1 MKTQISLS
9 DQVNQLQNLIMK
21 LQEDK
26 QELQEQL
33 QLLNI
38 ALASQKEYDC

>member
-1 MKTQISLS
+1 MKTQINLS
-9 DQVNQLQNLIMK
+9 DQVSTLQNLVLK

-33 QLLNI
+33 QLLNV
-38 ALASQKEYDC
+38 ALSSQKEYDC